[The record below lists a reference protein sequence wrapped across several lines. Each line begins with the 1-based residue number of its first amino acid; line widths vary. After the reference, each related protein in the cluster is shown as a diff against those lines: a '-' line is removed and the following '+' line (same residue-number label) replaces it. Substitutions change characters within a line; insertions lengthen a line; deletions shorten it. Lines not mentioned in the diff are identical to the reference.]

1 MGEKIKSWWLEDG
14 KWFCILADDGVNKAT
29 VSLTRPEARA
39 LAGQIYDP
47 ARPPDNSLCDCGA
60 MTTNEDWRGVH
71 SPACEALR
79 L

>member
-1 MGEKIKSWWLEDG
+1 MSENIKSWWSEDG
-14 KWFCILADDGVNKAT
+14 KWFCVLVNDGVNQAT
-29 VSLTRPEARA
+29 VSLTRAEAKA
-39 LAGQIYDP
+39 LATDINDP

-60 MTTNEDWRGVH
+60 MNTTGDWRGVH